1 MELRVS
7 LIIIGAAIILAIYFL
22 GRRGL
27 QTDEQRVTSLA
38 SEYLSEMYR
47 RVRERLIRDVATP
60 SDDSDYP
67 DKPREPVIDP
77 GELAQLETMIPGHDP
92 EPVADEEIPEIVEL
106 GSEQIAPAGEQLFI
120 ALTLMAKHGGQISGE
135 RIAGATESLGM
146 PLKDDGIYRL
156 EVEDGQGYRQVLLG
170 LANILEPGSFDNAS
184 LHQLQTPGLV
194 LYLHLPAPLEAREAF
209 DRLLETGNA
218 LKELLDAELCDEA
231 RSVLNKQTIGHL
243 REKIEAFRFKQKMT
257 QVQRR
262 RT

>member
-7 LIIIGAAIILAIYFL
+7 LIIIGVAIILAIYYL

-27 QTDEQRVTSLA
+27 RSDESRVTSPA

-47 RVRERLIRDVATP
+47 RVRERLIRDVRP
-60 SDDSDYP
+60 VYDEYESP
-67 DKPREPVIDP
+67 PKPRDPVIDP
-77 GELAQLETMIPGHDP
+77 SELDQLETMIPGHDP
-92 EPVADEEIPEIVEL
+92 EQIGEEEIPPIVEL

-120 ALTLMAKHGGQISGE
+120 ALTLMAKNDNQFSGD
-135 RIAGATESLGM
+135 RIVEATGSLGM
-146 PLKDDGIYRL
+146 LLKEDGIYRL

-170 LANILEPGSFDNAS
+170 LANILEPGSFDSAT
-184 LHQLQTPGLV
+184 LQELQTPGLV

-209 DRLLETGNA
+209 ERLLETGNA
-218 LKELLDAELCDEA
+218 LKQLLDAELCDEA

-262 RT
+262 RS